1 MTPKVQ
7 NRKAIVLRVKLFIF
21 LADTIVYPIN
31 VNLDILYF
39 IRFFSLFCIGVTV
52 LLNPPQTDD
61 IDVTM
66 LFVSNFTEAV
76 YPPNS
81 YQQNDGEKAGIT
93 FSKSKDQAVNRYGLF
108 LELTDAHILNCLR
121 FYLCYS
127 P

>member
-1 MTPKVQ
+1 M
-7 NRKAIVLRVKLFIF
+7 
-21 LADTIVYPIN
+21 
-31 VNLDILYF
+31 
-39 IRFFSLFCIGVTV
+39 FCIGVTV

-108 LELTDAHILNCLR
+108 LELTEAHFLNCLR
-121 FYLCYS
+121 FYLCY
-127 P
+127 

>member
-7 NRKAIVLRVKLFIF
+7 NRKAIVKWVKLFIF

-39 IRFFSLFCIGVTV
+39 TFFPLFCVGVTV
-52 LLNPPQTDD
+52 LLNPPETDD
-61 IDVTM
+61 IDVAM

-108 LELTDAHILNCLR
+108 LELTYAHILNRLR
-121 FYLCYS
+121 FYLCY
-127 P
+127 